1 MSRKSRKQK
10 PFSFRGKP
18 KMTVGYIRLSVSDT
32 EKENSIEN
40 QKHIIELW
48 CVQHEM
54 TIDKFY
60 IDNGYSGRRF
70 DRPAFTEMLNDIA
83 EDKIKCVIVK
93 DLSRLGR
100 DNVNVGY
107 YIEIYFPSHK
117 VRFCSVNDGFETD
130 NGKNNIIPEKCS
142 LVRIPLTNA
151 LNEHIALESKRQLEV
166 TLDMKAKNGM
176 FIGPRAPFGYRKS
189 ETDHSLLVVDNK
201 AAEIVKVIFEMAASG
216 TGISSIVHH
225 LNRNNIPTPIQ
236 YARENGL
243 KGNYDDGNGSWNSR
257 SVKNILTN
265 RTYTGVLVQGKEKRI
280 VEGTHQA
287 LVDNEIFEL
296 IQKAF
301 SEREKKQT
309 GNNTGIENILR
320 GKVICGC
327 CSGKLQ
333 RRFGRNR
340 EWAFFSCITNNRLG
354 IKKCTGMYIRED
366 DVMNA
371 IYTELN
377 TLADEYYISEAEYK
391 AHKQAF
397 EKEFADI
404 VRNLDVEMNS
414 SISYYERLVSGEIS
428 ETEFTELMS
437 VGRMLTL
444 ERDKLLEAVKEYD
457 EKYKA
462 SQKLFKASR
471 KEIPLLRSVAYSP
484 ISFQIVR

>member
-1 MSRKSRKQK
+1 MHTVLPLNIGLNLIIIRRLDNPAVFFILNDIGGINIMSRKSRKQK

-83 EDKIKCVIVK
+83 EDKIACVIVK

-117 VRFCSVNDGFETD
+117 VRFCSVNDRFETD

-151 LNEHIALESKRQLEV
+151 LNEHIALETKRQLEV

-189 ETDHSLLVVDNK
+189 ETDHSLLVVDKK
-201 AAEIVKVIFEMAASG
+201 AAEIVKERFEMAASG

-243 KGNYDDGNGSWNSR
+243 RGNYDDGNGSWNAR
-257 SVKNILTN
+257 SVKTFL
-265 RTYTGVLVQGKEKRI
+265 
-280 VEGTHQA
+280 
-287 LVDNEIFEL
+287 
-296 IQKAF
+296 
-301 SEREKKQT
+301 QT
-309 GNNTGIENILR
+309 
-320 GKVICGC
+320 
-327 CSGKLQ
+327 
-333 RRFGRNR
+333 
-340 EWAFFSCITNNRLG
+340 
-354 IKKCTGMYIRED
+354 
-366 DVMNA
+366 
-371 IYTELN
+371 
-377 TLADEYYISEAEYK
+377 
-391 AHKQAF
+391 
-397 EKEFADI
+397 
-404 VRNLDVEMNS
+404 
-414 SISYYERLVSGEIS
+414 
-428 ETEFTELMS
+428 
-437 VGRMLTL
+437 
-444 ERDKLLEAVKEYD
+444 
-457 EKYKA
+457 
-462 SQKLFKASR
+462 
-471 KEIPLLRSVAYSP
+471 
-484 ISFQIVR
+484 